1 MLNNTFNMMFVFIAG
16 IALLAVI
23 ILSIYMI
30 IRNNKTNQN
39 NSTSKAIEIL
49 NQKYALG
56 EMSEEE
62 YIKKKEILRK

>member
-1 MLNNTFNMMFVFIAG
+1 MLNNTFSMMFVFIAG
-16 IALLAVI
+16 IALIAVI

-30 IRNNKTNQN
+30 IRNNKAKQN
-39 NSTSKAIEIL
+39 NSTYKAIDIL

>member
-1 MLNNTFNMMFVFIAG
+1 MLNNTFSMMFVFIAG
-16 IALLAVI
+16 IALFAVI

-30 IRNNKTNQN
+30 IKNNKSKDN
-39 NSTSKAIEIL
+39 NNKSKAIEIL

-56 EMSEEE
+56 EISEEE